1 MPIIKSAIKK
11 LRKDKKRTVRNKAL
25 KRRYKDLVKK
35 ALGEPTEENIKKAV
49 SVIDRAAKRNI
60 IHKNKASRLKSRV
73 MKPRKKKVE
82 KGKGKIE
89 VRGETLETRRKGKKK
104 VEKRNGKKGK
114 EINRNKS
121 R

>member
-73 MKPRKKKVE
+73 MKPKKKKVE
-82 KGKGKIE
+82 KGKGKKAKKK
-89 VRGETLETRRKGKKK
+89 RETRKEKIVKEKGKGKKLG
-104 VEKRNGKKGK
+104 N
-114 EINRNKS
+114 
-121 R
+121 